1 MFALHSLVFLQV
13 YPFHKSALFAT
24 IHRFIPMQLGSTG
37 GTFFFI
43 LSGFLIYWSNSHIRT
58 GTEVRHYLLR
68 RVTKINPTHLLA
80 LVLFV
85 VPSATFTA
93 HGVKLVLDFSRL
105 ALWLLNAL
113 LLHTWRPAWAT
124 LGGMN
129 TPSWSLVSEML
140 FYLSL
145 PLFVP
150 LFRRIRGR
158 GNWVGRTEFPIGYGA
173 TKVIAEGCVA
183 PTDHIRGRG
192 GHLWWYQPNTAEEI
206 WAFLRV
212 QHRQTCRLGTKT

>member
-68 RVTKINPTHLLA
+68 RVTKIYPTHLLA

-93 HGVKLVLDFSRL
+93 HGV
-105 ALWLLNAL
+105 
-113 LLHTWRPAWAT
+113 T

-140 FYLSL
+140 FYLSF

-212 QHRQTCRLGTKT
+212 QHRQTCRLGTKP